1 MQSATKP
8 RPPSPASRAAC
19 DPDPDQLPRDQSSAA
34 TAGPGPS
41 RSASPAARPRPGNN
55 APAGC
60 RDTPETQ
67 NSRPPT
73 TAERQEDHL
82 AETVAEQGSPASAQ
96 PPQRPRRKT

>member
-19 DPDPDQLPRDQSSAA
+19 DPDPDQPPRDQSSAA

-55 APAGC
+55 APADC

-67 NSRPPT
+67 SRRTPRAAAKPQAHRGESAAQQDNL
-73 TAERQEDHL
+73 TA
-82 AETVAEQGSPASAQ
+82 AQ